1 MQFNLKK
8 PLILASGS
16 PRRKEL
22 LSLLDVPFTVITSDV
37 SEDFEKGDKSLE
49 YYAILLATHKAL
61 AVAKK
66 HPDHVVIGADTL
78 VGQGSDVFHK
88 PKNAKEAKAFLT
100 ELSGKSHQV
109 TTGVTIVVD
118 GEAYSF
124 FSSTTVTFNTLDEEL
139 IDVYVAT
146 GDSLDKA
153 GAYGIQT
160 MGAIL
165 VEKIEGDYYAVMGL
179 PIAELT
185 TQLRELGILSVTGG
199 DPLNDN

>member
-1 MQFNLKK
+1 MKFNLEK
-8 PLILASGS
+8 PVILASGS

-22 LSLLDVPFTVITSDV
+22 LSLLDVPFSVITSDV
-37 SEDFEKGDKSLE
+37 NEDFEKGDKNLE
-49 YYAILLATHKAL
+49 DYSILLATHKAL

-78 VGQGSDVFHK
+78 VGQGLDVFPK
-88 PKNAKEAKAFLT
+88 PKNAEEAKAFLT

-109 TTGVTIVVD
+109 TTGVTIVVG
-118 GEAYSF
+118 GETFSF
-124 FSSTTVTFNTLDEEL
+124 ASSTTVTFKALDEGL

-160 MGAIL
+160 MGALL

-185 TQLRELGILSVTGG
+185 NQLRKLGILSIMGG
-199 DPLNDN
+199 DPSNDH